1 MTGQTASVHDDGL
14 LAIARRRIHESR
26 TMVAWSIAR
35 LVATNPVLQPAEA
48 ANDVLLN
55 LLGCP
60 RDLDVLIFFCRH
72 PNALLTRDDLA
83 ARVGYN
89 VHEVGTSIE
98 VLIAAGLLG
107 CSGDA
112 AERPRSEAFLYR
124 LMPGRWD
131 AILGPLSWLTS
142 SADGRRSLR
151 RALTHNK
158 RRQSLK
164 QGSLLCASPRA
175 HQFR

>member
-1 MTGQTASVHDDGL
+1 MTGQTASVHDHTDRL
-14 LAIARRRIHESR
+14 LAMARRRIHESR

-35 LVATNPVLQPAEA
+35 LVATNPGLQPAETA
-48 ANDVLLN
+48 KDVLLN

-60 RDLDVLIFFCRH
+60 CDLDVLIFFCLH
-72 PNALLTRDDLA
+72 PIALLTLGDLA

-89 VHEVGTSIE
+89 VHDVGNSIE
-98 VLIAAGLLG
+98 VLTSARLLG
-107 CSGDA
+107 CSGEEA
-112 AERPRSEAFLYR
+112 KGRRSEAFLYR
-124 LMPGRWD
+124 LIPGRWD

-158 RRQSLK
+158 RRQSL
-164 QGSLLCASPRA
+164 QQES